1 MAYSDLW
8 VLQEKCGDNEC
19 CLKLFLNFL
28 FGTAQLKGSINK
40 GRFAF
45 LKIDAANAV
54 FLLWFTRNADLYLS
68 QRDSLCV
75 GSLRSGPWYLD
86 QKKWSLRILSAVS
99 LEAFHSLIISSLVDV
114 LSASIPLAN
123 FLTSSAFCRS

>member
-1 MAYSDLW
+1 MASCDLW

-54 FLLWFTRNADLYLS
+54 FFCLVHLYLS

-86 QKKWSLRILSAVS
+86 QKKWSLRVLSAVS
-99 LEAFHSLIISSLVDV
+99 LEAYHYL
-114 LSASIPLAN
+114 N
-123 FLTSSAFCRS
+123 H